1 MPPHSAAPNSE
12 PSPHAPVERV
22 VVLRPRLPDVGDRDV
37 RSRDE
42 LRAWAIDD
50 VLDAALSTTGAEVA
64 EIFLRDQGGSGVSL
78 AGRRGPFPEAFNEV
92 THFEEGDGYP
102 GLVVSDGRPL
112 EAPDALHDRRFR
124 RRRVQ
129 QLGFKYF
136 LCVPIPGRERALGS
150 LDVAWRRGSEAVFD
164 HCVQLSRDAERLGL
178 ILEREASGSQNGT
191 ARHATGDDLER
202 RLDLRTFGGFG
213 AWHGTTRLSL
223 DSFARK
229 RAVTLLKILL
239 TNYGKIVV
247 RDELIELLWP
257 SESPKDAAK
266 LLKIA
271 VHYLRRGLGEAQN
284 GKAESFISTEAHGYA
299 FNTASP
305 HRIDALEFEAAAQE
319 GLRFERQGR
328 WREAF
333 AALQTAADLYRGDY
347 LEDEPYSD
355 WCRRRRTQLR
365 ETLFEVLM
373 TMGRLLNSAG
383 DLEAAIRCY
392 RRILELDPCLEDVHR
407 DLMDALHRSG
417 KRTQALRQYEAC
429 RRALQEE
436 FDAVPV
442 LETETLYRSI
452 LGRTPG

>member
-1 MPPHSAAPNSE
+1 M
-12 PSPHAPVERV
+12 
-22 VVLRPRLPDVGDRDV
+22 
-37 RSRDE
+37 
-42 LRAWAIDD
+42 RAWAVDD
-50 VLDAALSTTGAEVA
+50 VLDAALGVTGAEVA
-64 EIFLRDQGGSGVSL
+64 EIFLRDPGGSGVSL
-78 AGRRGPFPEAFNEV
+78 AGRRGPFPDAFNQI
-92 THFEEGDGYP
+92 THFDEGDGYP
-102 GLVVSDGRPL
+102 GLVVSGGRPI
-112 EAPDALHDRRFR
+112 EEPDAVHDRRFR
-124 RRRVQ
+124 RTRVQ
-129 QLGFKYF
+129 ELGFRYF
-136 LCVPIPGRERALGS
+136 LCVPIPGRERPLGS
-150 LDVAWRRGSEAVFD
+150 LNVAWRRGSDDVFD
-164 HCVQLSRDAERLGL
+164 GCVQLARAAERLGL
-178 ILEREASGSQNGT
+178 ILEREDADLQNGT
-191 ARHATGDDLER
+191 VRFDHQSPDLER
-202 RLDLRTFGGFG
+202 RLDVRALGGFE
-213 AWHGTTRLSL
+213 AWHGAARLSL
-223 DSFARK
+223 DRFARK

-239 TNYGKIVV
+239 TNYGKIVG

-284 GKAESFISTEAHGYA
+284 GKIESFILTEPNGYA
-299 FNTASP
+299 FNPGSP

-355 WCRRRRTQLR
+355 WCLRRRTQLR
-365 ETLFEVLM
+365 ETLFEVLV
-373 TMGRLLNSAG
+373 TMGRLLSSGG
-383 DLEAAIRCY
+383 DTDAAIRCY
-392 RRILELDPCLEDVHR
+392 RRVLELDPCLEDVHR
-407 DLMDALHRSG
+407 DLMIALHRSG

>member
-1 MPPHSAAPNSE
+1 MPSG
-12 PSPHAPVERV
+12 
-22 VVLRPRLPDVGDRDV
+22 GDHDV
-37 RSRDE
+37 RSNGE

-64 EIFLRDQGGSGVSL
+64 EIFLRDLGGSGVSL
-78 AGRRGPFPEAFNEV
+78 AGRRGPFPEAFNEI

-124 RRRVQ
+124 RTRVQ
-129 QLGFKYF
+129 QLGFKHF

-150 LDVAWRRGSEAVFD
+150 LDVAWRGGSDAVFD
-164 HCVQLSRDAERLGL
+164 HVVQLSRCAERLGL
-178 ILEREASGSQNGT
+178 ILEQEPSSLRDGN
-191 ARHATGDDLER
+191 ARHAGEDDDLER
-202 RLDLRTFGGFG
+202 RLDVRTFGGFH
-213 AWHGTTRLSL
+213 AWRGTTRLSL
-223 DSFARK
+223 DSFTRK

-284 GKAESFISTEAHGYA
+284 GKAESFISTEPNGYA

-328 WREAF
+328 WREAH

-365 ETLFEVLM
+365 ETLFEVLV
-373 TMGRLLNSAG
+373 TMGRLLSSAG
-383 DLEAAIRCY
+383 DVDAAIRCY